1 MEIAEQWNWVV
12 LAYGVTYGTLVAY
25 SISIA
30 LRTTRARRKLG
41 ETE

>member
-12 LAYGVTYGTLVAY
+12 LAYLVTYGTLVAY

-30 LRTTRARRKLG
+30 LRITRARKALG

>member
-1 MEIAEQWNWVV
+1 MDIAEQWNWVI
-12 LAYGVTYGTLVAY
+12 LAYGVTYGALVAY

-30 LRTTRARRKLG
+30 MRITGARRKLG

>member
-12 LAYGVTYGTLVAY
+12 LAYFVTYGTLVAY

-30 LRTTRARRKLG
+30 LRMTRARKKLG

>member
-12 LAYGVTYGTLVAY
+12 LAYGVTYGVLVAY

-30 LRTTRARRKLG
+30 LRITRARKKLG
-41 ETE
+41 EAE